1 MRGRPP
7 VRIYVLFAVWA
18 FWTKKVAYS
27 NYCKCTYV
35 CVCVR
40 YWKWLQRIKG
50 CILFFLFC
58 FVSHVSACNCVCVFS
73 FLSAC
78 CCCLLGVLIF
88 LSSTV
93 DGWHCSLYSHRCYTQ
108 MTAVFIPISLW
119 ILQCETDNEAKATKT
134 TTKLSE
140 ILQKNWIIALCGVF
154 VILCKAAFCH
164 TVVLTVS
171 LSVWHLD
178 SIDCHR
184 WCPSALN
191 FVLRFY
197 LFCGLQP
204 KWWTI
209 SRNIFFVVVELD

>member
-1 MRGRPP
+1 M
-7 VRIYVLFAVWA
+7 
-18 FWTKKVAYS
+18 
-27 NYCKCTYV
+27 YV
-35 CVCVR
+35 CVCMCALLKMIAEDKRMYSVFFVLFR
-40 YWKWLQRIKG
+40 ISCVSLQ
-50 CILFFLFC
+50 L
-58 FVSHVSACNCVCVFS
+58 CVCVFS

-108 MTAVFIPISLW
+108 MTAVSIPISLW
-119 ILQCETDNEAKATKT
+119 ILQCETDNEAKTTKT

-171 LSVWHLD
+171 LSDWHLD
-178 SIDCHR
+178 LIDFHR

-204 KWWTI
+204 KW
-209 SRNIFFVVVELD
+209 